1 MARDPIVNAGYTVT
15 NFFKPNPK
23 DQQEMTK
30 KPSII
35 DETVNKIDSD
45 IYYTA
50 K

>member
-1 MARDPIVNAGYTVT
+1 
-15 NFFKPNPK
+15 
-23 DQQEMTK
+23 MTK

>member
-1 MARDPIVNAGYTVT
+1 VNAGYSVT
-15 NFFKPNPK
+15 NFFKQNSK
-23 DQQEMTK
+23 EKQEMTK